1 MERIARKK
9 EWEDFMSTGQAPAA
23 MRHDVLE
30 SWQRSLRHAVG
41 ERTCAPVLD
50 EQRLE
55 GRRARARR
63 LELASQKAIGRAG
76 SLLIDTRDI
85 LLLSDDSGVVIE
97 AAGDPHTLADAQEN
111 HLFPG
116 GQWVEEAIGT
126 NAIGTAL
133 YLGVPT
139 LIRDAEHFCE
149 AIQRWNCAATPI
161 IEPGTGR
168 VMGVM
173 DISWPGAIM
182 QPNAVALSA
191 ALALQ
196 VETEL
201 HQMLGHER
209 ELLMEFSH
217 LRRLRRG
224 NAPTF
229 VIDRNGSTVFSTDAF
244 ARFLDDDEALSQL
257 PGRLPALIDLPA
269 DEIGEALEEC
279 LNGVDFEVI
288 KNANEPIGVMISLRQ
303 QRRHARSGMGL
314 ELGQIAAT
322 GQASAEL
329 CAQAQRLAEAKISI
343 LIEGETGTGKT
354 SLAKAIHNASRQ
366 SQGPF
371 ELIDCAQLTEGALRD
386 RIARAEDA
394 ETVGLI
400 CLSSPGAVSPPL
412 QKLLLTLVELAIAG
426 GQRIIALSARSLYD
440 EMRADN
446 FRSDLYYRIAG
457 ARLHIPPLRERPEEI
472 GPLLRRLVQN
482 HAAETGRRELRFTSG
497 AMTALQNYIWPGNL
511 LEMRNLITALDALS
525 PSELITERTLPRE
538 FHQRM
543 RPVRKETLRD
553 IERAEILGA
562 VKAEDG
568 NLSRAAKRLGI
579 ARSTLYLKL
588 DSYGIS
594 RERKG

>member
-30 SWQRSLRHAVG
+30 SWRRSLRHAVG
-41 ERTCAPVLD
+41 GRTRAPVLD
-50 EQRLE
+50 EERLE

-63 LELASQKAIGRAG
+63 LELASQKAINRAG
-76 SLLIDTRDI
+76 SLLIGTRDI

-97 AAGDPHTLADAQEN
+97 AAGDPHTLAEAQEN
-111 HLFPG
+111 HLYTG

-168 VMGVM
+168 VMGVL
-173 DISWPGAIM
+173 DISWPGGIM
-182 QPNAVALSA
+182 QPNAVALSS

-201 HQMLGHER
+201 NQMLGHER
-209 ELLMEFSH
+209 ELLLEYSH
-217 LRRLRRG
+217 IRRLRRG
-224 NAPTF
+224 NDQTL
-229 VIDRNGSTVFSTDAF
+229 VIDRNGSSVFSTEDF
-244 ARFLDDDEALSQL
+244 ARFCADDDALRQL
-257 PGRLPALIDLPA
+257 PQLLPALIDQPA
-269 DEIGEALEEC
+269 KQIGEVLGEC
-279 LNGVDFEVI
+279 LNGADFEVI
-288 KNANEPIGVMISLRQ
+288 ENQGEAIGVMVSLR
-303 QRRHARSGMGL
+303 RSRPRARSWTGM
-314 ELGQIAAT
+314 ELRQIARA
-322 GQASAEL
+322 GQVSAEL
-329 CAQAQRLAEAKISI
+329 CAQAERLAETQIPI
-343 LIEGETGTGKT
+343 LIEGETGTGKN

-366 SQGPF
+366 SQDPF
-371 ELIDCAQLTEGALRD
+371 EVIDCAQLTEESLRAL
-386 RIARAEDA
+386 IAAARDA
-394 ETVGLI
+394 EGGGIL
-400 CLSSPGAVSPPL
+400 CLSSPGAVSPSL
-412 QKLLLTLVELAIAG
+412 QKLLFTLVELVSEG
-426 GQRIIALSARSLYD
+426 GGRIIALSARSLYD
-440 EMRADN
+440 EMRANN

-472 GPLLRRLVQN
+472 GPLLRWLIQC
-482 HAAETGRRELRFTSG
+482 HATETGRRELRFTSG
-497 AMTALQNYIWPGNL
+497 AMTAVQNYAWPGNL
-511 LEMRNLITALDALS
+511 IEMRNLIAALDALS
-525 PSELITERTLPRE
+525 PSGLISERTLPRE
-538 FHQRM
+538 FHQRAHAN
-543 RPVRKETLRD
+543 RTETLRD
-553 IERAEILGA
+553 VERAEILGA

-594 RERKG
+594 RERKD